1 LAGST
6 PVIAFGDCFTSTVAT
21 LGINPSRQEYT
32 SANGEWLRDAKR
44 RLSTSES
51 VGVAS
56 FVDATDEQVEQVVN
70 DCVHYFERN
79 PYRRWFDQLD
89 RVLRDATSTSYYD
102 GSACHLDL
110 VQWATDPVWGQIR
123 DRAVRETLL
132 EADRDFLGTQLAAEQ
147 IQTVLIN
154 GNAVMQVVA
163 DALDVHFE
171 RQEDAK
177 AGELSSGIYLAE
189 HASTTFVA
197 WSKNFQSSRPMTRAL
212 KDAIAGRVS
221 EVLDGVEV
229 GTLAS

>member
-21 LGINPSRQEYT
+21 LGINPSRQEFT
-32 SANGEWLRDAKR
+32 SANGDWLRGAKR
-44 RLSTSES
+44 RLATAES

-70 DCVHYFERN
+70 DCVRYFERN

-89 RVLRDATSTSYYD
+89 RVLQETTGTSYYE

-123 DRAVRETLL
+123 DRAVREALL
-132 EADRDFLGTQLAAEQ
+132 EADRDFLRTQLAAEQ

-154 GNAVMQVVA
+154 GNAVMHVVA
-163 DALDVHFE
+163 DALDVRFE
-171 RQEDAK
+171 RQAEAT
-177 AGELSSGIYLAE
+177 AGDLSSGIYLAE
-189 HASTTFVA
+189 RDNTTFVA
-197 WSKNFQSSRPMTRAL
+197 WSKNFQSSRPMTRGL
-212 KDAIAGRVS
+212 KDAIAGCVA
-221 EVLDGVEV
+221 EALDGVEA
-229 GTLAS
+229 GTPAS